1 VRRLPAV
8 HLVPSVLSVLIVPGV
23 LCVLCVLCVSRVSRV
38 SGVLG
43 VPGVV
48 VVLVHRALSVLDAD
62 QHTPMGY
69 QAATGHLHAL
79 FPPAHKKFAPPP
91 TEAG

>member
-1 VRRLPAV
+1 MLIVLIV
-8 HLVPSVLSVLIVPGV
+8 LIVPSVLI
-23 LCVLCVLCVSRVSRV
+23 VLCVSCV

-69 QAATGHLHAL
+69 QTATGHPHAL